1 MNRLEIKASF
11 GVDDAGKI
19 EGIAWPFGVPD
30 RVNDRILK
38 GAFSGVS
45 LPIPMLAY
53 HDPAQPVGVWESA
66 VETDRGLEIR
76 GRLLIETVEKAREV
90 YNLMQAGA
98 VRALSIGF
106 NITKSTGR
114 KGIDRTISA
123 LDLAEISLVTV
134 PMHPGAR
141 VMSVKSASDAIRIA
155 EALHRAASAYRT

>member
-1 MNRLEIKASF
+1 MNRLEIKADF
-11 GVDDAGKI
+11 GVDDAGTI
-19 EGIAWPFGVPD
+19 TGIAWPFGKPD

-38 GAFSGVS
+38 GAFLGTS

-66 VETDRGLEIR
+66 VETDRGLEVR
-76 GRLLIETVEKAREV
+76 GKLLIETVEKAREV
-90 YNLMQAGA
+90 YSLMQHGA

-106 NITKSTGR
+106 NIVKATGR
-114 KGIDRTISA
+114 KGVDRTISA

-141 VMSVKSASDAIRIA
+141 VTSVKSASDAVRIA